1 MYTYFFRCSKLLCVQ
16 RVRDFIQV
24 NFHQYPTLNGNSKF
38 LIGTELRVPATA
50 SVEMQRKFLDVARKN
65 GHNPGTPPTSQRRQK
80 RERQEWWNVGDE
92 VDACWGQNRVWYAG
106 TILEIH
112 QTKNGSTRYTVG
124 EFENDDPADVGATY
138 VSLYSFFSTASY
150 YCCQRLVCLCAVVSI
165 NPLFF

>member
-1 MYTYFFRCSKLLCVQ
+1 MDVGKEGVDEEDAVVQ
-16 RVRDFIQV
+16 AGDDSGGLKEQ
-24 NFHQYPTLNGNSKF
+24 HG
-38 LIGTELRVPATA
+38 
-50 SVEMQRKFLDVARKN
+50 
-65 GHNPGTPPTSQRRQK
+65 
-80 RERQEWWNVGDE
+80 WNVGDE